1 MSFNVRVDVPS
12 DGINQWK
19 HRFPFV
25 RDIILEQRPD
35 ILGLQELNDAMGR
48 DLFPL
53 LKDYDHV
60 GDGRNADRTG
70 ERVSIL
76 YQKQQYK
83 VSEMDT
89 FWLSD
94 TPRVAGSLDHE
105 DGFPRICTTAV
116 FQALKGGKTFR
127 VYNVHFSYR
136 SVRNR
141 LQNVKTLLEFYR
153 MHQQQKRYPSIV
165 MGDFNCTID
174 DPLHLHMGQ
183 HGLREAVNE
192 LRGPRVN
199 TYHEFKGK
207 PGISA
212 IDFFYTNA
220 DVKPLSVSVLM
231 NQKGML
237 YPSDHY
243 PIVGEFSFEK

>member
-1 MSFNVRVDVPS
+1 MSFNVRVDVHS
-12 DGINQWK
+12 DGLNQWK
-19 HRFPFV
+19 HRFHYV
-25 RDIILEQRPD
+25 RDVILEQRPD
-35 ILGLQELNDAMGR
+35 ILGLQEINDSMGR

-53 LKDYDHV
+53 LQDYDHV
-60 GDGRNADRTG
+60 GEGRNADRTG

-76 YQKQQYK
+76 YPKNRYN
-83 VSEMDT
+83 VSETDT

-116 FQALKGGKTFR
+116 FRPLNGGQAFR

-153 MHQQQKRYPSIV
+153 MHQQQHPYPSIA
-165 MGDFNCTID
+165 MGDFNCAID
-174 DPLHLHMGQ
+174 DPLHHAMTKEGFK
-183 HGLREAVNE
+183 EAVGA
-192 LRGPRVN
+192 LKVPRVN
-199 TYHEFKGK
+199 TYHEFKGQ

-212 IDFFYTNA
+212 IDFFYTNRGL
-220 DVKPLSVSVLM
+220 KPMRVSVLTM
-231 NQKGML
+231 QKGSL

-243 PIVGEFSFEK
+243 PIVGEFSFTK